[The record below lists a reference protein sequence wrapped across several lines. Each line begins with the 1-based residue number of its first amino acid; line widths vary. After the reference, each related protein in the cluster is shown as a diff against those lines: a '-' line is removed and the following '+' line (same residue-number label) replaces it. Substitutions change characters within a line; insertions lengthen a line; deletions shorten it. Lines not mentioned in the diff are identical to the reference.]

1 MPVTKL
7 PVTKLR
13 SCFLSTRL
21 LPLNLEGRG
30 RKGEE
35 GRGGGRR
42 RRGGAAGKEGQ
53 EGGDPA
59 QSARKLH
66 RTMHGNHWQKVGW
79 RNVGKGR
86 EVLFHQVTERMCN

>member
-13 SCFLSTRL
+13 NCFLSTRL

-35 GRGGGRR
+35 GRGGGEGEVEEPRGKRGRR
-42 RRGGAAGKEGQ
+42 VGTLPNQHG
-53 EGGDPA
+53 
-59 QSARKLH
+59 SS
-66 RTMHGNHWQKVGW
+66 RTMNGNHWQKVGW

-86 EVLFHQVTERMCN
+86 EVLLHQVTERMYN